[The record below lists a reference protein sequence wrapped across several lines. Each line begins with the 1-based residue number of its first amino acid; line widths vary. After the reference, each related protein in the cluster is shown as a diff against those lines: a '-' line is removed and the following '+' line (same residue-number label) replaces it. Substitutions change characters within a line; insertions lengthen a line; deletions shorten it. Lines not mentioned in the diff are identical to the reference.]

1 MRRRSRGGWQRKARE
16 APPGGWL
23 KHAGGGAGVGRG
35 SGSVGGSGSGVV
47 DSGSGSGSG
56 GKGKGSGGGGSGRGG
71 GGSIGGSTGAYYKR
85 SMVEDPWRDVS

>member
-1 MRRRSRGGWQRKARE
+1 VADITNGMRA
-16 APPGGWL
+16 L
-23 KHAGGGAGVGRG
+23 GGGRG
-35 SGSVGGSGSGVV
+35 
-47 DSGSGSGSG
+47 SGSGSGSG